1 MAYAFGMR
9 EHLQALTPPPRAP
22 SIGGKLLLAMALRHF
37 VYVERRG
44 PTTLS

>member
-22 SIGGKLLLAMALRHF
+22 SIGGKLLLAMALRTF
-37 VYVERRG
+37 GVR
-44 PTTLS
+44 